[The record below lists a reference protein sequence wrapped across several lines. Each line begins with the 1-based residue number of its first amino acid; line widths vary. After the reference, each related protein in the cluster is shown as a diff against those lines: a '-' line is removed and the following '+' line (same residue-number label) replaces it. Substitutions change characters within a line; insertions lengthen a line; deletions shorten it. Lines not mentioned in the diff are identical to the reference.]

1 MIAPNHNTDA
11 MSLAVPTPVAQQTV
25 RQLPAELA
33 LPGAG
38 VLHLWSVATPPEI
51 DPTLAL
57 RALLSP
63 EEQARWQRYITAA
76 ARRQFLESRGLL
88 RLLLGAYLQRDP
100 GRLGFIYSDRGKPS
114 LAKESGGVVD
124 LQFNVSHSRGRVIY
138 AVSVGSGV
146 GIDLEG
152 VNPLFECLEIA
163 RRICTPQEWA
173 AFVQLPSVEQRQAFY
188 KIWTRKEAV
197 VKLQGD
203 RLYEKLTVF
212 EVPVQSTS
220 GGYWVQAEDRQVWLQ
235 DLDLFESFTAADS
248 WCAAIALPK
257 VPEQIIYHEWH
268 YGEEES

>member
-1 MIAPNHNTDA
+1 
-11 MSLAVPTPVAQQTV
+11 MSIAVPTPVAQKIL
-25 RQLPAELA
+25 RHLPTEIKP
-33 LPGAG
+33 PGEG
-38 VLHLWSVATPPEI
+38 ILHLWSVSTPPEI
-51 DPTLAL
+51 DPTFAL
-57 RALLSP
+57 EALLNP
-63 EEQARWQRYITAA
+63 EEHARWQRYITPA

-88 RLLLGAYLQRDP
+88 RLLLGAYLQNDP
-100 GRLGFIYSDRGKPS
+100 ASLNFIYSEQGKPS
-114 LAKESGGVVD
+114 LAADSGGAS
-124 LQFNVSHSRGRVIY
+124 LHFNVSHSRGRVLY
-138 AVSVGSGV
+138 AVAVGSRV

-173 AFVQLPSVEQRQAFY
+173 AFEQLPSVEQHQAFY
-188 KIWTRKEAV
+188 KIWTRKEAM

-235 DLDLFESFTAADS
+235 DLDLFESFETADS

-268 YGEEES
+268 YGEEEA